1 MEITSEM
8 SAKQI
13 SSPKSTRI
21 GQMPCYLGI
30 EAVRIDTATLFNPNQ
45 EQLMF
50 QVKDIMTTDVFTLNQ
65 NDSLSMAKDLMDLA
79 RIRHIPII
87 DNDDNFVGLLTHRDI
102 LAATVSELA
111 EIDPETQDEIEAGIP
126 IHEIMQ
132 TDVMTVTAEVTLRK
146 AAQLLL
152 DEKFGCLP
160 VVSQGKLSGIITE
173 ADFLRLTIDLLDAVT
188 LEDGNS
194 TLDHTGV

>member
-1 MEITSEM
+1 
-8 SAKQI
+8 
-13 SSPKSTRI
+13 
-21 GQMPCYLGI
+21 
-30 EAVRIDTATLFNPNQ
+30 
-45 EQLMF
+45 MF